1 MITTYDE
8 LKTTIQDWSHR
19 TDISSKVD
27 DFIDL
32 CESDLQVKCKT
43 VDFEN
48 TTTLS
53 VVAGSATLPADFA
66 GARAVYWDG
75 TSDRPLTY
83 RTPAAFSLVQ
93 NNDGGTPVW
102 FTVIG
107 STIKVAPVGD
117 GDLALNYKAKFTPLD
132 TGNPSNAI
140 LANYPDAYLQGGLWQ
155 VAIYA
160 KDAEGIATHS
170 GLYRD
175 VIDRILKDDKDRKYP
190 GPLEVKA
197 R

>member
-1 MITTYDE
+1 MTYDD
-8 LKTTIQDWSHR
+8 LKSAIQDWAHR
-19 TDISSKVD
+19 TDILPRID

-32 CESDLQVKCKT
+32 CEAELQVKCKT

-48 TTTLS
+48 TATLS

-107 STIKVAPVGD
+107 TTIKVAPVGD
-117 GDLALNYKAKFTPLD
+117 GDLVLNYKARFTPLSSSA
-132 TGNPSNAI
+132 TSNAI
-140 LANYPDAYLQGGLWQ
+140 LANYPDAYLQGCLTQ
-155 VAIYA
+155 VAIFTEDMDGLA
-160 KDAEGIATHS
+160 AHKPLFLDAIG
-170 GLYRD
+170 
-175 VIDRILKDDKDRKYP
+175 RIIEDDLHRKYP

>member
-1 MITTYDE
+1 MQTYDD
-8 LKTTIQDWSHR
+8 LKSAIQDWAHR
-19 TDISSKVD
+19 TDILPRID

-32 CESDLQVKCKT
+32 CEAELQVKCKT

-48 TTTLS
+48 TTTLV
-53 VVAGSATLPADFA
+53 VVAGSASLPADFA

-83 RTPAAFSLVQ
+83 RTPEAFALVQ

-107 STIKVAPVGD
+107 TTIKVAPVGD
-117 GDLALNYKAKFTPLD
+117 GDLVLNYKARFTPLSSSD
-132 TGNPSNAI
+132 PSNAI
-140 LANYPDAYLQGGLWQ
+140 LANYPDAYLQGCLTQ
-155 VAIYA
+155 VAIYT
-160 KDAEGIATHS
+160 KDMDGLATHKPLFLDAI
-170 GLYRD
+170 G
-175 VIDRILKDDKDRKYP
+175 RIIEDDLHRKYP

>member
-1 MITTYDE
+1 MTYDD
-8 LKTTIQDWSHR
+8 LKTAIQDWAHR
-19 TDISSKVD
+19 TDLLTKLD

-32 CESDLQVKCKT
+32 CEADLQVKCKT

-48 TTTLS
+48 TATLS
-53 VVAGSATLPADFA
+53 VVAGSASLPADFA

-83 RTPAAFSLVQ
+83 RSPAAFALVQ

-107 STIKVAPVGD
+107 TTIKAAPVGD
-117 GDLALNYKAKFTPLD
+117 GDLVLNYKARFTPLSSSA
-132 TGNPSNAI
+132 PSNAI
-140 LANYPDAYLQGGLWQ
+140 LANYPDAYLQGCLTQ

-160 KDAEGIATHS
+160 KDMDALATHKPLFLEAI
-170 GLYRD
+170 G
-175 VIDRILKDDKDRKYP
+175 RIIEDDLHRKYP